1 MKKMDDSL
9 QNTVNDVSD
18 INEIMGNTNVMLTD

>member
-9 QNTVNDVSD
+9 QNTVNDVND